1 MSIFMQ
7 KGFIRKLIIS
17 IVCVILL
24 NFCFAPNV
32 QAKYGGEMTI
42 LMREFATAIAD
53 VAATVVQ
60 LGVTGEWTYAIGKK
74 GTGIP
79 DGSNYWIK
87 ESNFQ
92 YPLLQ
97 VSPELIFAGEI
108 ELLDVN
114 FITPVNS
121 RDYTLELKDDSG
133 LTKLR
138 SIVASWYVTLRT
150 IAIVGLL
157 SVLIYIGIR
166 IIISSTSGEKAKYK
180 QRLLDWI
187 IAFCLL
193 FFMHYI
199 MAATITVVEKVNDML
214 GDATGVFTGIPIPSE
229 YGTVKYGESL
239 ETTDKN
245 DTKIDITVPRLSD
258 VASDSNIGAKVNVN
272 LNGNNNYLNNAVTM
286 RWIEHIAD
294 SADTS
299 NNIYTVKYKT
309 NSESFDIPDAT
320 LIVDLNIVNFN
331 GTNYVTGGSISVSGD
346 SSVFEYSN
354 LSYYLDNIRKT
365 MDSNGIVSDGK
376 ITTSGEI
383 SVIEKSDGT
392 KYRVALNADKD
403 GSKILYFINYARLF
417 LNVKDDDQYIPMSI
431 AYLIIYVALVT
442 FTAVFTIRYIK
453 RVIYIA
459 FLTMIA
465 PLVALTYPLDKLKD
479 RKSTGLGY
487 VV

>member
-1 MSIFMQ
+1 MKIFMQ
-7 KGFIRKLIIS
+7 KGFIRKLIVS

-32 QAKYGGEMTI
+32 QAKYGGEMTV

-60 LGVTGEWTYAIGKK
+60 MGVTGAWDFAVDS
-74 GTGIP
+74 P
-79 DGSNYWIK
+79 GSGNPSGNDYWIK
-87 ESNFQ
+87 ADKFR
-92 YPLLQ
+92 YPILQ

-121 RDYTLELKDDSG
+121 RSHTIELKNDNG
-133 LTKLR
+133 LKTLR

-180 QRLLDWI
+180 QRLMDWV

-199 MAATITVVEKVNDML
+199 MAAAITVVDRVNDML
-214 GDATGVFTGIPIPSE
+214 GKATGVFDGIPINST
-229 YGTVKYGESL
+229 YGTVKYEGESNSKYGL
-239 ETTDKN
+239 TEWTESYN
-245 DTKIDITVPRLSD
+245 DVSDIEAINL
-258 VASDSNIGAKVNVN
+258 AKQRVGSGVIN
-272 LNGNNNYLNNAVTM
+272 
-286 RWIEHIAD
+286 
-294 SADTS
+294 
-299 NNIYTVKYKT
+299 
-309 NSESFDIPDAT
+309 ESGFVLQTAIQEP
-320 LIVDLNIVNFN
+320 
-331 GTNYVTGGSISVSGD
+331 GTNNTIDTYVYTATFDEGTLSIIKTKRENAGVVSINYKAHFIPN
-346 SSVFEYSN
+346 SSLPTYEE
-354 LSYYLDNIRKT
+354 K
-365 MDSNGIVSDGK
+365 IVSEDG
-376 ITTSGEI
+376 
-383 SVIEKSDGT
+383 D
-392 KYRVALNADKD
+392 RVM
-403 GSKILYFINYARLF
+403 YFINYARLF

-431 AYLIIYVALVT
+431 AYLIIYIALVT
-442 FTAVFTIRYIK
+442 LTAVFAIRYIK

-465 PLVALTYPLDKLKD
+465 PMVALTYPLDKLKD
-479 RKSTGLGY
+479 RKSTGMGF